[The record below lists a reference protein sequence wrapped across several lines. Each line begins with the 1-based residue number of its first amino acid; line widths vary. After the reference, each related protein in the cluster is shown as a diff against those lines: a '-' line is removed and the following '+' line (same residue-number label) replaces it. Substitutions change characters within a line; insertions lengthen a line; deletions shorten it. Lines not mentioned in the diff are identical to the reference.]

1 MKRPPYEV
9 QHCTAAAL
17 AYAKISDWARV
28 SHQLL
33 EIEQRKGK
41 IERTKRA
48 RTIHDLLENG
58 GELAAPTKEL
68 WNKLLMR
75 NASPE
80 TLARKQ
86 LKDSGYSG
94 SPHALLP
101 RKSNS
106 TAQSKPLQLSSGG
119 GSSGIDVTMHQQ
131 YTKRPTPVTAATIRH
146 RLKTISTSNAD
157 AVSATAGGS
166 TTADTDS
173 AIASNSSSSSS
184 SSSEKKWNELLSKAQ
199 QQP

>member
-86 LKDSGYSG
+86 LNNSGYSG
-94 SPHALLP
+94 YPHALLP
-101 RKSNS
+101 RKSKS
-106 TAQSKPLQLSSGG
+106 VAQAKPLQLSNG
-119 GSSGIDVTMHQQ
+119 GSSGINVTKHQQ

>member
-1 MKRPPYEV
+1 MKKPPYEV

-86 LKDSGYSG
+86 LNNSGDSGY
-94 SPHALLP
+94 PHALLP
-101 RKSNS
+101 RKSKS
-106 TAQSKPLQLSSGG
+106 AAQAKPLQLSSGG
-119 GSSGIDVTMHQQ
+119 GSSSTSATKRQQ
-131 YTKRPTPVTAATIRH
+131 YTKRATPVTAATIRH
-146 RLKTISTSNAD
+146 RLKTTSTSTAD
-157 AVSATAGGS
+157 AVSTTAS
-166 TTADTDS
+166 STTTADTDS
-173 AIASNSSSSSS
+173 AIDSSSNTG
-184 SSSEKKWNELLSKAQ
+184 SERKWNELLSKAQ